1 MFPRGFENA
10 YAHEVER
17 RKDERRDATRHNLE
31 GKYSKSR
38 KTATLSI
45 TVLSIFAW
53 VLAIVF
59 SK

>member
-10 YAHEVER
+10 YAYEVER
-17 RKDERRDATRHNLE
+17 RKDERRDVARHNLE
-31 GKYSKSR
+31 GKYSKGR
-38 KTATLSI
+38 KTATLPI
-45 TVLSIFAW
+45 TILSIFAW